1 MIDIDIWKQRARALK
16 ELVSAL
22 SYAYRDP
29 RTPWRAR
36 LVIACVVGYALSP
49 IDLIPDFIPI
59 LGYLDDLVLL
69 PFGVLIAVRLIP
81 AGVWKDARE
90 RARTGSGVT
99 TPANW
104 IAASLIVVLWFTT
117 TIVAGWLVWRWR

>member
-1 MIDIDIWKQRARALK
+1 MIDMWKQRARALK

-36 LVIACVVGYALSP
+36 VIIACVVGYALSP

-69 PFGVLIAVRLIP
+69 PFGVLIAVRLVP
-81 AGVWKDARE
+81 AEVWADARA
-90 RARTGSGVT
+90 RARAASGTTGPV
-99 TPANW
+99 NW
-104 IAASLIVVLWFTT
+104 IAASFIIIALWLGI
-117 TIVAGWLVWRWR
+117 TIAAGILVCRWR

>member
-1 MIDIDIWKQRARALK
+1 MIDMWKQRARELK
-16 ELVSAL
+16 ELVTAL

-29 RTPWRAR
+29 RTPWCAR
-36 LVIACVVGYALSP
+36 VVIACVVGYALSP

-69 PFGVLIAVRLIP
+69 PFGVLMAVRLIP
-81 AGVWKDARE
+81 AKVWAEARE
-90 RARTGSGVT
+90 RARTASGGT

-104 IAASLIVVLWFTT
+104 IAASLIIVLWFASA
-117 TIVAGWLVWRWR
+117 IVTGWLVWRWR